1 MRERKKER
9 KRREKEREKM
19 NFSREKNREN
29 RNSFEHFE
37 RIIVFAIKIFN
48 INPAK
53 MEEIFFPR
61 AEEGRR
67 TDKFLESHFS

>member
-1 MRERKKER
+1 
-9 KRREKEREKM
+9 M

-61 AEEGRR
+61 AEEGRKTNFSNR
-67 TDKFLESHFS
+67 IFLERRGDSKKR